1 MLINSSYYESFKKL
15 LDNNNKYGTM
25 SLNGFIIH

>member
-1 MLINSSYYESFKKL
+1 MLINSLYYESFKKY

-25 SLNGFIIH
+25 SYSGFIIH